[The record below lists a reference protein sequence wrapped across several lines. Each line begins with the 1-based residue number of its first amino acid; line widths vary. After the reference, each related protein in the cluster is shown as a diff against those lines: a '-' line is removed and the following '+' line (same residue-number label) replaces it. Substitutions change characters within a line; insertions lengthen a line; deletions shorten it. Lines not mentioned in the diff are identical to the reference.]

1 MEIQQLRYFKI
12 VAIMQHMTRAAE
24 KLSISQPALSKSIS
38 NIEQELGVPLFDRQ
52 GRSIYLNRFGE
63 LFLRSVEVI
72 LNEYDR
78 IKEEFDEIIRPGYGE
93 VAFGFIHTL
102 GMEVVPEL
110 MAVTTAEFPNIN
122 FSLTQGTS
130 LNLLKR
136 LEEGAIDL
144 CLSQKIESK
153 LIEIE
158 TQELWTEEL
167 FVIVP
172 KTHHL
177 AARDSISLEEI
188 KDEPFISIKKG
199 NSLRQLVDEFFT
211 GIGIKQNTTFAAE
224 EMHTVAGFVG
234 AGLGVSVIP
243 NIKGLDHFNVKRLR
257 VSSPDC
263 YRTVGVSWA
272 RNRYLSPAAEEF
284 KNYLVEYFNGKIE
297 QHRSDYREE

>member
-1 MEIQQLRYFKI
+1 
-12 VAIMQHMTRAAE
+12 MQHMTRAAE

-38 NIEQELGVPLFDRQ
+38 NIEKELGVPLFDRQ

-63 LFLRSVEVI
+63 LFLRSVDVI
-72 LNEYDR
+72 LDEYEKV
-78 IKEEFDEIIRPGYGE
+78 KEEFDNFVRPGYGE

-110 MAVTTAEFPNIN
+110 MASTASKYPNMH
-122 FSLTQGTS
+122 FSLTQATS
-130 LNLLKR
+130 LSLLKR

-144 CLSQKIESK
+144 CLSQKIESR

-158 TQELWTEEL
+158 TIELWTEEL

-172 KTHHL
+172 KTHRF
-177 AARDSISLEEI
+177 AERETIALEEI

-199 NSLRQLVDEFFT
+199 NSLRQIVDEFFAKVGVT
-211 GIGIKQNTTFAAE
+211 QHTTFAGE

-243 NIKGLDHFNVKRLR
+243 DIKGLDHFNVKKLR
-257 VSSPDC
+257 VSWPPC
-263 YRTVGVSWA
+263 YRKIGVSWA
-272 RNRYLSPAAEEF
+272 KNRYLSPAATEF
-284 KNYLVEYFNGKIE
+284 KEYLVEYLTNKGEI
-297 QHRSDYREE
+297 